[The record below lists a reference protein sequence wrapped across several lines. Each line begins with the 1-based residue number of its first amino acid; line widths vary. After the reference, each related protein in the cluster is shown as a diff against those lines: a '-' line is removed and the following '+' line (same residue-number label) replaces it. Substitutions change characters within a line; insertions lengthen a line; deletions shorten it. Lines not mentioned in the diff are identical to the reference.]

1 MRKSIIVF
9 LIVGAFFAGTLVVP
23 DFASADP
30 EQQVQLDALI
40 NLVGILFNGIESGFD
55 SVATQIA
62 AIQTDVD
69 ANTQK
74 SSDNM
79 MDIAN
84 LENGFHVDDITGDIC
99 IGESPPCP

>member
-40 NLVGILFNGIESGFD
+40 NIVGILFNGINSGFD
-55 SVATQIA
+55 SVATQIGDV
-62 AIQTDVD
+62 QTDVD
-69 ANTQK
+69 ANA
-74 SSDNM
+74 D
-79 MDIAN
+79 DIAN
-84 LENGFHVDDITGDIC
+84 QQAAFHHDPITDDIC
-99 IGESPPCP
+99 IGTSPPCP